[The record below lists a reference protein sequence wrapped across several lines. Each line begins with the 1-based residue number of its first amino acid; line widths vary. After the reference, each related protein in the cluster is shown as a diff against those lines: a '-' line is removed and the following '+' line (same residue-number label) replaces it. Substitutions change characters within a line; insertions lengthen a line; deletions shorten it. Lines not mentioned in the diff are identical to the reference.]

1 MTYGSLPKK
10 AQILRFGRN
19 EPQAFAI
26 SLIKKNTIIKKNHYL
41 CPINPDVMKIFVLLP
56 RIPYPLEKGDKLRAF
71 NQIKQLAKHNEIILC
86 ALNDNGKVNEQDAF
100 RALQPY
106 CQSINFVR
114 IPKLQILWGLLRAFL
129 KGLPMQCGYFY
140 NRKAAKRIDKLIQ
153 KHKPDMLY
161 GQLLRVAEYI
171 RHKKTPKSID
181 YQDIFSYGMKRR
193 ADIASFV
200 TRPIYNMEY
209 RRLARYEAA
218 VFDDFDVRTI
228 ISEPDRKLFPH
239 EKRNEILII
248 PNGVDH
254 DFFKP
259 QEREKN
265 YDLVFTG
272 NMSYPPNV
280 NAVEYLANDILPIVW
295 KSRPETTLYIAGA
308 TPDPKV
314 KKVASERIIVSG
326 WLDDIRDAYA
336 QSRVFIAPMRIGT
349 GLQNKLLEAMSMRL
363 PAITSPLANASL
375 GAKPNEE
382 ILVSSNAEEMAQNIL
397 TLLINTEKAEQI
409 AQAGFDFTNRVYDWG
424 RATERLEEAMVAVV
438 GANPRVRPE

>member
-1 MTYGSLPKK
+1 MSP
-10 AQILRFGRN
+10 
-19 EPQAFAI
+19 
-26 SLIKKNTIIKKNHYL
+26 
-41 CPINPDVMKIFVLLP
+41 NPDEMKIFILLP

-71 NQIKQLAKHNEIILC
+71 NQIKQLAKHNEIVLC
-86 ALNDNGKVNEQDAF
+86 ALNDNAKVSEQDAF

-106 CQSINFVR
+106 CQSINFIR
-114 IPKLQILWGLLRAFL
+114 FNKLQILLGLVRAFF

-140 NRKAAKRIDKLIQ
+140 NRKAAKKVNALIA

-171 RHKKTPKSID
+171 RHKDIPKAID

-193 ADIASFV
+193 ADIASFI

-209 RRLARYEAA
+209 HRLARYEAA
-218 VFDDFDVRTI
+218 IFDNFDVRTI
-228 ISEPDRKLFPH
+228 ISEPDRELFPH
-239 EKRNEILII
+239 EKRDEILII

-259 QEREKN
+259 QEREKK

-280 NAVEYLANDILPIVW
+280 NAVEYLANEILPIVW

-314 KKVASERIIVSG
+314 KKAASDKIIVSG

-336 QSRVFIAPMRIGT
+336 QSHVFLAPMRIGT

-382 ILVSSNAEEMAQNIL
+382 ILIGSNAEEMAQNII
-397 TLLINTEKAEQI
+397 TLLTDTEKAGQI

-424 RATERLEEAMVAVV
+424 KATERLEEAMKSITKQTH
-438 GANPRVRPE
+438 PQ

>member
-1 MTYGSLPKK
+1 M
-10 AQILRFGRN
+10 
-19 EPQAFAI
+19 
-26 SLIKKNTIIKKNHYL
+26 
-41 CPINPDVMKIFVLLP
+41 
-56 RIPYPLEKGDKLRAF
+56 RAF

-86 ALNDNGKVNEQDAF
+86 ALNDNAKVSEQDAF
-100 RALQPY
+100 RALQPF
-106 CQSINFVR
+106 CQSINF
-114 IPKLQILWGLLRAFL
+114 IKISKPQILLGLSRAFV

-140 NRKAAKRIDKLIQ
+140 NRKATKKVNALIA
-153 KHKPDMLY
+153 KHKPDMLF

-171 RHKKTPKSID
+171 RYKDIPKAID

-209 RRLARYEAA
+209 RRLCRYEAA
-218 VFDDFDVRTI
+218 IFEDFDVRTI
-228 ISEPDRKLFPH
+228 ISEPDRELFPH
-239 EKRNEILII
+239 ERRNEILVI

-254 DFFKP
+254 DYFKP
-259 QEREKN
+259 QEREKQ

-280 NAVEYLANDILPIVW
+280 NAVEYLANEILPIVW

-314 KKVASERIIVSG
+314 KKAASDKIIVSG

-336 QSRVFIAPMRIGT
+336 QSRIFIAPMRIGT

-375 GAKPNEE
+375 GAKPDEE
-382 ILVSSNAEEMAQNIL
+382 ILIGSNAEEMANNII
-397 TLLINTEKAEQI
+397 TLLTNTQKAEQI

-424 RATERLEEAMVAVV
+424 KATSILEGAMTQLTTEQL
-438 GANPRVRPE
+438 NN

>member
-1 MTYGSLPKK
+1 
-10 AQILRFGRN
+10 
-19 EPQAFAI
+19 
-26 SLIKKNTIIKKNHYL
+26 
-41 CPINPDVMKIFVLLP
+41 MKIFVLLP
-56 RIPYPLEKGDKLRAF
+56 RIPFPLEKGDKLRAF
-71 NQIKQLAKHNEIILC
+71 NQIKQLAKRNEIVLC
-86 ALNDNGKVNEQDAF
+86 ALNDNAKVNEQDAF

-106 CQSINFVR
+106 CQSINF
-114 IPKLQILWGLLRAFL
+114 IKISKPQILLGLVRAFF
-129 KGLPMQCGYFY
+129 KGLPLQCGYFY
-140 NRKAAKRIDKLIQ
+140 NRKAAKKVNALIA
-153 KHKPDMLY
+153 KHKPEMLY
-161 GQLLRVAEYI
+161 GQLLRTAEYI
-171 RHKKTPKSID
+171 RHKDIPKAID

-209 RRLARYEAA
+209 RRLTRYEAA
-218 VFDDFDVRTI
+218 IFDDFDVRSI
-228 ISEPDRKLFPH
+228 ISEPDRNLFPH
-239 EKRNEILII
+239 PKRDEILII

-259 QEREKN
+259 MEREKQ

-280 NAVEYLANDILPIVW
+280 NAVEYLADEIMPIVW
-295 KSRPETTLYIAGA
+295 KTLPDTKLYIAGA

-314 KKVASERIIVSG
+314 KKAASDRIIVSG

-375 GAKPNEE
+375 GAKPDEE
-382 ILVSSNAEEMAQNIL
+382 ILIGSNAQEMAQHIF
-397 TLLINTEKAEQI
+397 TLLTDKEKADRL

-424 RATERLEEAMVAVV
+424 KATERLEEEM
-438 GANPRVRPE
+438 EKQL

>member
-1 MTYGSLPKK
+1 
-10 AQILRFGRN
+10 
-19 EPQAFAI
+19 
-26 SLIKKNTIIKKNHYL
+26 
-41 CPINPDVMKIFVLLP
+41 MKIFVLLP
-56 RIPYPLEKGDKLRAF
+56 RIPFPLEKGDKLRAF
-71 NQIKQLAKHNEIILC
+71 NQIKQLAKHNEIVLC
-86 ALNDNGKVNEQDAF
+86 ALNDNPKVNEQDAF
-100 RALQPY
+100 HALQPY
-106 CQSINFVR
+106 CQSINF
-114 IPKLQILWGLLRAFL
+114 IKITKPQILLGLVRAFL

-140 NRKAAKRIDKLIQ
+140 NRKAVKKIDALIA
-153 KHKPDMLY
+153 KHKPDMLF

-171 RHKKTPKSID
+171 RHKDLPKTID

-209 RRLARYEAA
+209 RRLSRYEAA
-218 VFDDFDVRTI
+218 IFEDFDVKTI
-228 ISEPDRKLFPH
+228 ISEPDKALFPH
-239 EKRNEILII
+239 ERRNEILVI

-254 DFFKP
+254 DYFNP
-259 QEREKN
+259 QEREKQ

-280 NAVEYLANDILPIVW
+280 NAVEYLANEILPIVW
-295 KSRPETTLYIAGA
+295 KTLPDVKLYIAGA

-314 KKVASERIIVSG
+314 KKAASERIIVSG

-375 GAKPNEE
+375 GAKPDEE
-382 ILVSSNAEEMAQNIL
+382 ILIGSNAEQMAQHII
-397 TLLINTEKAEQI
+397 TLLTDQEKAEHL
-409 AQAGFDFTNRVYDWG
+409 ALAGYNFTNRVYDWDK
-424 RATERLEEAMVAVV
+424 ATAIMEHAM
-438 GANPRVRPE
+438 NQQLNN

>member
-1 MTYGSLPKK
+1 MSPNSK
-10 AQILRFGRN
+10 
-19 EPQAFAI
+19 E
-26 SLIKKNTIIKKNHYL
+26 
-41 CPINPDVMKIFVLLP
+41 MKIFVLLP

-71 NQIKQLAKHNEIILC
+71 NQIKQLAKHNEIVLC
-86 ALNDNGKVNEQDAF
+86 ALNDNAKVSEQDAF

-106 CQSINFVR
+106 CQSINFIR
-114 IPKLQILWGLLRAFL
+114 FNKLQILLGLVRAFF

-140 NRKAAKRIDKLIQ
+140 NRKAAKKINALMA
-153 KHKPDMLY
+153 KHKPEMLY
-161 GQLLRVAEYI
+161 GQLLRTAEYI
-171 RHKKTPKSID
+171 RHKDIPKAID

-209 RRLARYEAA
+209 HRLARYEAA
-218 VFDDFDVRTI
+218 IFDNFNVRTI

-239 EKRNEILII
+239 EKRDEILII

-259 QEREKN
+259 MEREKK

-280 NAVEYLANDILPIVW
+280 NAVEYLAYEILPIVW
-295 KSRPETTLYIAGA
+295 KTRPETTLYIAGA

-314 KKVASERIIVSG
+314 KKAASDKIIVSG

-363 PAITSPLANASL
+363 PSITSPLANASL
-375 GAKPNEE
+375 GAKPDEE
-382 ILVSSNAEEMAQNIL
+382 ILIGSNAQEMAQHIL
-397 TLLINTEKAEQI
+397 TLLTDTEKAEQI

-424 RATERLEEAMVAVV
+424 KATERLEEAMKSITKQTH
-438 GANPRVRPE
+438 PQ

>member
-1 MTYGSLPKK
+1 
-10 AQILRFGRN
+10 
-19 EPQAFAI
+19 
-26 SLIKKNTIIKKNHYL
+26 
-41 CPINPDVMKIFVLLP
+41 MKIFVLLP

-71 NQIKQLAKHNEIILC
+71 NQIKQLAKHNEIVLC
-86 ALNDNGKVNEQDAF
+86 ALNDNPKVNEQDAF
-100 RALQPY
+100 HALQPF
-106 CQSINFVR
+106 CQSINF
-114 IPKLQILWGLLRAFL
+114 IKISKPQILLGLIRAFF

-140 NRKAAKRIDKLIQ
+140 NRKAVKKIDALIA
-153 KHKPDMLY
+153 KHKPDMLF

-171 RHKKTPKSID
+171 RHKDLPKAID

-200 TRPIYNMEY
+200 TRPIYSMEY
-209 RRLARYEAA
+209 RRLCRYEAA
-218 VFDDFDVRTI
+218 IFEDFDVKTI
-228 ISEPDRKLFPH
+228 ISKPDRDLFPH
-239 EKRNEILII
+239 ERRNEILVI

-254 DFFKP
+254 DYFKP
-259 QEREKN
+259 QEQEKK

-280 NAVEYLANDILPIVW
+280 NAVEYLANEILPIVW
-295 KSRPETTLYIAGA
+295 KALPEVKMYIAGA

-314 KKVASERIIVSG
+314 KKVASDNIIVSG

-375 GAKPNEE
+375 GAKPDEE
-382 ILVSSNAEEMAQNIL
+382 ILIGNNAEEMARHII
-397 TLLINTEKAEQI
+397 TLLTDKEKAEHI

-424 RATERLEEAMVAVV
+424 KATKILENAMASTL
-438 GANPRVRPE
+438 NSQL

>member
-1 MTYGSLPKK
+1 
-10 AQILRFGRN
+10 
-19 EPQAFAI
+19 
-26 SLIKKNTIIKKNHYL
+26 
-41 CPINPDVMKIFVLLP
+41 MKIFVLLP

-71 NQIKQLAKHNEIILC
+71 NQIRQLAKHNEIVLC
-86 ALNDNGKVNEQDAF
+86 ALNDNPRVNKQDAF

-106 CQSINFVR
+106 CQSISF
-114 IPKLQILWGLLRAFL
+114 IKMTKPQILCGLVRAFF
-129 KGLPMQCGYFY
+129 KGLPLQCGYFY
-140 NRKAAKRIDKLIQ
+140 NRKAAKKVDQLIR
-153 KHKPDMLY
+153 KHQPDMLY

-171 RHKKTPKSID
+171 RHKDLPKTID

-193 ADIASFV
+193 ADIASFI

-209 RRLARYEAA
+209 RRLKRYEASI
-218 VFDDFDVRTI
+218 FDDFDVRTI
-228 ISEPDRKLFPH
+228 ISEPDRALFPH
-239 EKRNEILII
+239 ERRDEILII

-254 DFFKP
+254 
-259 QEREKN
+259 EKYHPRDCEKK

-280 NAVEYLANDILPIVW
+280 NAVEYLANEILPIVW

-314 KKVASERIIVSG
+314 KRAASAHVIVSG

-382 ILVSSNAEEMAQNIL
+382 ILIGSNAEEMANNII
-397 TLLINTEKAEQI
+397 TLLTDTEKAEHI
-409 AQAGFDFTNRVYDWG
+409 AQAGYNFTNRVYDWG
-424 RATERLEEAMVAVV
+424 RATEKLEAAMAAIV
-438 GANPRVRPE
+438 GANLRVRPNGTQ

>member
-1 MTYGSLPKK
+1 MSPNSK
-10 AQILRFGRN
+10 
-19 EPQAFAI
+19 E
-26 SLIKKNTIIKKNHYL
+26 
-41 CPINPDVMKIFVLLP
+41 MKIFVLLP
-56 RIPYPLEKGDKLRAF
+56 RIPFPLEKGDKLRAF
-71 NQIKQLAKHNEIILC
+71 NQIKQLAKHNEIVLC
-86 ALNDNGKVNEQDAF
+86 ALNDNAKVSEQDAF

-106 CQSINFVR
+106 CQSINFIR
-114 IPKLQILWGLLRAFL
+114 FNKLQILLGLVRAFF

-140 NRKAAKRIDKLIQ
+140 NRKAAKKVNALIA

-171 RHKKTPKSID
+171 RHKEIPKAID

-193 ADIASFV
+193 ADIASFI
-200 TRPIYNMEY
+200 TRPIYNMGY
-209 RRLARYEAA
+209 RRLKHYEASI
-218 VFDDFDVRTI
+218 FDDFDVRTI

-239 EKRNEILII
+239 DKRDEILII

-259 QEREKN
+259 MEREKKYN
-265 YDLVFTG
+265 LVFTG

-280 NAVEYLANDILPIVW
+280 NAVEYLANEILPIVW

-314 KKVASERIIVSG
+314 KKAASERIIVSG

-382 ILVSSNAEEMAQNIL
+382 ILIGSNAQEMAQHII
-397 TLLINTEKAEQI
+397 TLLTDTQKAEQI

-424 RATERLEEAMVAVV
+424 RATERLEEAMVAAV
-438 GANPRVRPE
+438 GVSHPADNKTQAP

>member
-1 MTYGSLPKK
+1 
-10 AQILRFGRN
+10 
-19 EPQAFAI
+19 
-26 SLIKKNTIIKKNHYL
+26 
-41 CPINPDVMKIFVLLP
+41 MKIFVLLP

-86 ALNDNGKVNEQDAF
+86 ALNDDPKVSEQDAF
-100 RALQPY
+100 HALQPY
-106 CQSINFVR
+106 CQSINFIR
-114 IPKLQILWGLLRAFL
+114 ITKPQILLGLIRAFF
-129 KGLPMQCGYFY
+129 KGLPLQCGYFY
-140 NRKAAKRIDKLIQ
+140 NRKAAKKIDALIA
-153 KHKPDMLY
+153 KHKPDMLF

-171 RHKKTPKSID
+171 RYKNLPKAID

-193 ADIASFV
+193 ADIASCV

-209 RRLARYEAA
+209 HRLKRYEATI
-218 VFDDFDVRTI
+218 FENFDVKSI
-228 ISEPDRKLFPH
+228 ISEPDRDLFPH
-239 EKRNEILII
+239 ERRDEILII

-254 DFFKP
+254 DYFKP
-259 QEREKN
+259 QEREKQ

-280 NAVEYLANDILPIVW
+280 NAVDYLVNEILPIVW
-295 KSRPETTLYIAGA
+295 KTMPEVKLYIAGA

-314 KKVASERIIVSG
+314 KKATSERVIVSG
-326 WLDDIRDAYA
+326 WLDDIREAYA

-375 GAKPNEE
+375 GAKPDKE
-382 ILVSSNAEEMAQNIL
+382 ILVGDNAEEMAQHII
-397 TLLINTEKAEQI
+397 TLLTDKEKAERL

-424 RATERLEEAMVAVV
+424 KATAILEHEMQKVLK
-438 GANPRVRPE
+438 GRP